1 MTAFKSF
8 HDVGKLLT
16 KKYRTMKKFFL
27 LAIGLVMSVVAN
39 AQFEQGK
46 YYVNGSLTGLDMSYS
61 GMEKFNF
68 GIEAKGG
75 YMLADNWMVLAM
87 AGYQHLGTKDIDDT
101 FSAGVGGRYY
111 IIENGLYM
119 GVNAK
124 FVRGSSSYNDL
135 MPGIEI
141 GYAFFLGKSVTV
153 EPAVYYD
160 QSIKNHSDYSK
171 VGFRVG
177 VGIYL

>member
-1 MTAFKSF
+1 
-8 HDVGKLLT
+8 
-16 KKYRTMKKFFL
+16 MKKLCL
-27 LAIGLVMSVVAN
+27 LALGLVMTLVAN

-46 YYVNGSLTGLDMSYS
+46 YYCSGSLTGLNLSYS
-61 GMEKFNF
+61 GAEKLNL
-68 GIEAKGG
+68 GVEAKGG
-75 YMLADNWMVLAM
+75 YLVADNWMTLAM
-87 AGYQHLGTKDIDDT
+87 ASYNHSGDDNVKDA
-101 FSAGVGGRYY
+101 FSVGVGGRYY

-124 FVRGSSSYNDL
+124 LVHGNSSYNDF
-135 MPGIEI
+135 MPGIEL

-171 VGFRVG
+171 VGLRIGVG
-177 VGIYL
+177 VYL

>member
-1 MTAFKSF
+1 
-8 HDVGKLLT
+8 
-16 KKYRTMKKFFL
+16 MKKLFL
-27 LAIGLVMSVVAN
+27 LVIGLVLTMAAN

-46 YYVNGSLTGLDMSYS
+46 YYVSGSLTGLNMSYS
-61 GMEKFNF
+61 GSEKFNL

-75 YMLADNWMVLAM
+75 YMFADNWMALVLA
-87 AGYQHLGTKDIDDT
+87 GFHHSGQDGVGDS
-101 FSAGVGGRYY
+101 FEAGVGGRYY

-119 GVNAK
+119 GANAK
-124 FVRGSSSYNDL
+124 LVRGNSSYNDL
-135 MPGIEI
+135 MPGIEL
-141 GYAFFLGKSVTV
+141 GYAFFLGKNVTV

-171 VGFRVG
+171 VGLRIG

>member
-1 MTAFKSF
+1 
-8 HDVGKLLT
+8 
-16 KKYRTMKKFFL
+16 MKKFFL
-27 LAIGLVMSVVAN
+27 LVIGLVMAVAAN

-46 YYVNGSLTGLDMSYS
+46 YYINGSLTGLGMSYS
-61 GMEKFNF
+61 GAEKFNL
-68 GIEAKGG
+68 GVEAKGG
-75 YMLADNWMVLAM
+75 YMFADNWMALAM
-87 AGYQHLGTKDIDDT
+87 AGYSHSGVDGVDDT
-101 FSAGVGGRYY
+101 FEAGVGGRYY

-124 FVRGSSSYNDL
+124 FVRGNSSYNDF
-135 MPGIEI
+135 MPGIEL

-171 VGFRVG
+171 VGLRIG

>member
-1 MTAFKSF
+1 
-8 HDVGKLLT
+8 
-16 KKYRTMKKFFL
+16 MKKL
-27 LAIGLVMSVVAN
+27 IMLAVGLVMTVAAN
-39 AQFEQGK
+39 AQFEHGK
-46 YYVNGSLTGLDMSYS
+46 YYVSGSLTGLNMSYS
-61 GMEKFNF
+61 GADKFNL

-75 YMLADNWMVLAM
+75 YMVADNWMALAM
-87 AGYQHLGTKDIDDT
+87 AGYSHSGQDGVDDT
-101 FSAGVGGRYY
+101 FQAGVGGRYY

-124 FVRGSSSYNDL
+124 FVRGNSSYNDF
-135 MPGIEI
+135 MPGIEL
-141 GYAFFLGKSVTV
+141 GYAFFLGRSVTV

-171 VGFRVG
+171 VGLRIG